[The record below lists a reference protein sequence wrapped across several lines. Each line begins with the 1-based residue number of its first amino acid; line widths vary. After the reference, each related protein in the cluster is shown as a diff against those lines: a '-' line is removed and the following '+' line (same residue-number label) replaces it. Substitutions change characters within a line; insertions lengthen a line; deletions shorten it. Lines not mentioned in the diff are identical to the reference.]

1 MSWLLYRIY
10 RLLLKGIAM
19 KYIEC
24 PNCNKQTKV
33 HSDNRTGL
41 RFVYKY
47 QVCLKCERAYFINA
61 DNTTSI
67 IKSK

>member
-1 MSWLLYRIY
+1 
-10 RLLLKGIAM
+10 M